1 MKISK
6 ERLKELIAEEIAI
19 GFAQPSSCE
28 LDECDHEDHG
38 DSDGNMAKQ
47 NLWKMAEYA
56 KELYSLIEDSDD
68 LEPWVEEKIAIA
80 SFMMDSVGHYIEYMK
95 HRQGEMSGDSM
106 MPPLEQGG
114 MEEPEMEMG
123 PEEDDEEFE
132 FDMSDEDDA
141 EDSRVDDMDSD
152 EGEEEYEEE
161 EGEV

>member
-38 DSDGNMAKQ
+38 DSDGSMAKQ

-80 SFMMDSVGHYIEYMK
+80 SFMMDSVGHYMQYQK
-95 HRQGEMSGDSM
+95 HSTEADISMSADD
-106 MPPLEQGG
+106 LEHG
-114 MEEPEMEMG
+114 EEPE
-123 PEEDDEEFE
+123 
-132 FDMSDEDDA
+132 
-141 EDSRVDDMDSD
+141 
-152 EGEEEYEEE
+152 EEE
-161 EGEV
+161 EFFFDPEENDSEEF